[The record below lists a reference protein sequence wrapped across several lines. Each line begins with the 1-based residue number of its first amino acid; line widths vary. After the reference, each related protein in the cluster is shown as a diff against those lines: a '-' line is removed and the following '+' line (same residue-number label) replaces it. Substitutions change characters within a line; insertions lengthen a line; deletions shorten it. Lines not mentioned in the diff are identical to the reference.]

1 MNLLGEY
8 VNGNY
13 NVRIFSNGTK
23 IRFNDLDN
31 LTPSYPENIDIKITD
46 YCDRGCQFCH
56 ENSTIKGAHG
66 NILNQ
71 EFIDTLHPYTELALG
86 GGNPIDH
93 PDLIEFL
100 KKLKERKIISNI
112 TVNQKHFIDR
122 KDFIDH
128 LVSEKLVYGLGVSVT
143 EVTPELIA
151 LLKENKNIVVH
162 VIYGVI
168 QESEIKKLYDEGLK
182 VLILGYK
189 IFRRGET
196 WYNKN
201 DNIFEV
207 NADWMYRE
215 LPEMTKYFKVVSF
228 DNLAIRQLDVKR
240 LMSESKWKDFYMGDD
255 GQYTMYIDMVKQE
268 FSTSSTFPKRLPVM
282 NNIEDMFN
290 IVKSI

>member
-71 EFIDTLHPYTELALG
+71 EFIDTLHPHTELSLG

-122 KDFIDH
+122 KAFIDY

-182 VLILGYK
+182 V
-189 IFRRGET
+189 
-196 WYNKN
+196 
-201 DNIFEV
+201 DEV
-207 NADWMYRE
+207 
-215 LPEMTKYFKVVSF
+215 T
-228 DNLAIRQLDVKR
+228 
-240 LMSESKWKDFYMGDD
+240 
-255 GQYTMYIDMVKQE
+255 GQ
-268 FSTSSTFPKRLPVM
+268 
-282 NNIEDMFN
+282 
-290 IVKSI
+290 